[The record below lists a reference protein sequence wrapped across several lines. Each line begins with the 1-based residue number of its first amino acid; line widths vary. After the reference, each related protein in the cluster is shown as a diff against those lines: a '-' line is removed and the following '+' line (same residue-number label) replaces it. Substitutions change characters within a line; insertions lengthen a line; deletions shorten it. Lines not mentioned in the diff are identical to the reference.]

1 MNKYKKL
8 NTFDNILFR
17 VLKYKLIK
25 ISLSYLVLFMNKNI
39 LGDIMEKETISE
51 QNITLINRKKLMI
64 TGVEKMISVKPDLLQ
79 LSTKLGNLQII
90 GSLMEVSKLD
100 LDAHLVEVNGNI
112 SIIKYL
118 DDKKT
123 PLLKRIFK

>member
-1 MNKYKKL
+1 
-8 NTFDNILFR
+8 
-17 VLKYKLIK
+17 
-25 ISLSYLVLFMNKNI
+25 
-39 LGDIMEKETISE
+39 MEKETISE

>member
-1 MNKYKKL
+1 
-8 NTFDNILFR
+8 
-17 VLKYKLIK
+17 
-25 ISLSYLVLFMNKNI
+25 MNKNI